1 MKDKLKNMLGSF
13 FISVALIN
21 AAMLVLGLLLRPE
34 QKFGYEV
41 FMYPLIYGVIG
52 TIPALI
58 TRDGK
63 ELTVKQTLVKNA
75 VQMLMTVVL
84 ILAFMF
90 GGHPVDRNLVVTAVS
105 VAISVVIIYA
115 GVVIIGW
122 FLDKKAADQMNEDL
136 TRFKNKQQDIHNP
149 R

>member
-1 MKDKLKNMLGSF
+1 MKDKLRNILGSF
-13 FISVALIN
+13 FISVTLIN
-21 AAMLVLGLLLRPE
+21 IAMLVLGSLLMPE
-34 QKFGYEV
+34 QRFGYEV
-41 FMYPLIYGVIG
+41 FIYPIIYGVIG
-52 TIPALI
+52 IIPTLI

-63 ELTVKQTLVKNA
+63 ELSVKQTLVKNA
-75 VQMLMTVVL
+75 VQMLMTVAL
-84 ILAFMF
+84 ILAFIF

-136 TRFKNKQQDIHNP
+136 TRFKNKQQDIHKP

>member
-1 MKDKLKNMLGSF
+1 MKDKLRNILGSF
-13 FISVALIN
+13 FISVTLIN
-21 AAMLVLGLLLRPE
+21 IAMLVLGSLLMPE
-34 QKFGYEV
+34 QRFGYEV
-41 FMYPLIYGVIG
+41 FIYPIIYGVIG
-52 TIPALI
+52 IIPALI

-63 ELTVKQTLVKNA
+63 ELSVKQTLVKNA

-90 GGHPVDRNLVVTAVS
+90 GGHPVDHNLVVTAVS

-136 TRFKNKQQDIHNP
+136 TRFKNKHQDIYNP

>member
-1 MKDKLKNMLGSF
+1 MKDKLKNMLGNF

-75 VQMLMTVVL
+75 VQMLMTVL

-90 GGHPVDRNLVVTAVS
+90 GGHPVDHNLVVTAVS

-122 FLDKKAADQMNEDL
+122 FLDKKAADQMNENL
-136 TRFKNKQQDIHNP
+136 TRFKNKQQDIYKQ

>member
-1 MKDKLKNMLGSF
+1 MKDKLRNILGSF
-13 FISVALIN
+13 FISVTLIN
-21 AAMLVLGLLLRPE
+21 IAMLVLGSLLMPE
-34 QKFGYEV
+34 QRFGYEV
-41 FMYPLIYGVIG
+41 FIYPIIYGVIG
-52 TIPALI
+52 IIPALI

-63 ELTVKQTLVKNA
+63 ELSVKQTLVKNA
-75 VQMLMTVVL
+75 VQMLMTVAL
-84 ILAFMF
+84 ILAFIF

-136 TRFKNKQQDIHNP
+136 TRFKNKQQDIYNP

>member
-1 MKDKLKNMLGSF
+1 MKDKLRNILGSF
-13 FISVALIN
+13 FISVTLIN
-21 AAMLVLGLLLRPE
+21 IAMLVLGSLLMPE
-34 QKFGYEV
+34 QQFGYEV
-41 FMYPLIYGVIG
+41 FIYPIIYGVIG
-52 TIPALI
+52 IIPALI

-63 ELTVKQTLVKNA
+63 ELSVKQTLVKNA

-122 FLDKKAADQMNEDL
+122 FLDKKAADQMNEEL
-136 TRFKNKQQDIHNP
+136 TRFKNKQQDIYNP